1 MIFIVA
7 DFLIYI
13 STLQQSRKSQGN
25 HRIFTASGVDIT
37 DNSSYNENVLKLNP
51 FRYRGYY
58 FDEETKLYYLINRYY
73 DPETG
78 RFLSADDVSYLD
90 PETIGGLNLYAYCNN
105 NPVMNIDPE
114 GTFFLTALLIGALVG
129 VVIGGTVAG
138 IKAAEEGL
146 EGWDLVGEVAK
157 GALIGGATGA
167 VGGAGIG
174 LIGAGAAAIGGGSM
188 ALIGGATLSGG
199 AAAVAATGAIVVGA
213 GASVASGISTIGLL
227 GQYLFSK
234 IPMHGTPNSTISSN
248 GSTGLY
254 DENGNLIARQDTN
267 GRPHYIKRLGNSF
280 LPHTHIYLWDMIDG
294 AWHIIRKMI
303 LPF

>member
-1 MIFIVA
+1 M
-7 DFLIYI
+7 
-13 STLQQSRKSQGN
+13 
-25 HRIFTASGVDIT
+25 
-37 DNSSYNENVLKLNP
+37 
-51 FRYRGYY
+51 
-58 FDEETKLYYLINRYY
+58 YYLINRYY

-129 VVIGGTVAG
+129 VAIGGTVAG

-146 EGWDLVGEVAK
+146 EGWDIVGEVAK

-199 AAAVAATGAIVVGA
+199 AATVAATGAIVVGA
-213 GASVASGISTIGLL
+213 GATAAAGALSL
-227 GQYLFSK
+227 GALNHYLFSVQRMGPNRHSNNQAEIKYIDYLQKKYKFSDK
-234 IPMHGTPNSTISSN
+234 IRRLLHDEITSKRYNKQQVEEILKDIL
-248 GSTGLY
+248 GL
-254 DENGNLIARQDTN
+254 
-267 GRPHYIKRLGNSF
+267 
-280 LPHTHIYLWDMIDG
+280 
-294 AWHIIRKMI
+294 
-303 LPF
+303 